1 MPRDL
6 SAARDR
12 ALEEALSLYRG
23 ETFNGAVE
31 RDGSVV
37 ATYALLDTA
46 TTIFRWL
53 TGPVSFTISIGP
65 VQKQSDGQP
74 TGRTIGGSPMQL
86 HDDEQVTLSVA
97 VADAKG
103 ANISD
108 DPSRTDDD
116 LQWTCDDENVATLQV
131 SSDTRT
137 CTVVAG
143 QPGSCVVTVT
153 LGNLSATEAVDVV
166 PGDAALITISE
177 GTPEKQNAAGGSTG
191 TDTGAG
197 STGGDAGA
205 GGDTTAPQL

>member
-6 SAARDR
+6 SAERNR

-23 ETFNGAVE
+23 EAFNGALDRE
-31 RDGSVV
+31 GSRV
-37 ATYALLDTA
+37 ATEALLDTA

-53 TGPVSFTISIGP
+53 TGPVSFTIRIGE
-65 VQKQSDGQP
+65 VFKQDGST

-103 ANISD
+103 AAIAD
-108 DPSRTDDD
+108 DPSRTDDN
-116 LQWTCDDENVATLQV
+116 LEWTVDDENVATLQV
-131 SSDTRT
+131 SADTRA

-143 QPGSCVVTVT
+143 QPGSTVVTVK
-153 LGNLSATEAVDVV
+153 LGDLTATEAVDVV

-177 GTPEKQNAAGGSTG
+177 GTPEKQNAGGAGGG
-191 TDTGAG
+191 TDTG

-205 GGDTTAPQL
+205 GGDAGTNPTV

>member
-6 SAARDR
+6 SAERDR
-12 ALEEALSLYRG
+12 ALREALTLYNG
-23 ETFNGAVE
+23 EAFSGALE
-31 RDGSVV
+31 REGSEV
-37 ATYALLDTA
+37 ATKALLDTA

-53 TGPVSFTISIGP
+53 TGPVSFTIRIGE
-65 VQKQSDGQP
+65 VYKQNGSS

-103 ANISD
+103 AAIAD
-108 DPSRTDDD
+108 DASRTDDD
-116 LQWTCDDENVATLQV
+116 LQWTVADENVATLQV

-143 QPGSCVVTVT
+143 TPGSTVVTIK
-153 LGNLSATEAVDVV
+153 LGDLEATEAIDVV

-177 GTPEKQNAAGGSTG
+177 GTPVKQNAAG
-191 TDTGAG
+191 G

-205 GGDTTAPQL
+205 GGDQPTV